1 LTGDGARIVT
11 SITASTTIPTTNAVR
26 DHAATARPVSAVEQ
40 IPPRRLFAFL
50 AMCFGMF
57 MAFLDIQ
64 IVSSSLAE
72 IQAGLSASADEIPWV
87 QTSYLIAEVIAIPLS
102 GFLSRALGT
111 RILFAISA
119 AGFTLASIMCG
130 TSSSIDGMIVWRAIQ
145 GFIGGGMVPTVFAS
159 AYLIFQGPRQ
169 KYIAPVVGLIATL
182 APTIGPTVGGYL
194 TDAFSWHWL
203 FFVNVV
209 PGIAVTVATFTL
221 VDFDKPDFTLL
232 RNFDWYGL
240 VSMAGF
246 LGALEYVLE
255 EGPRYEWFDDNT
267 IVVISI
273 VSALSAVIFF
283 ARVLTARAPIVDL
296 RAFANRNFAVG
307 SLFSFV
313 LGIGLY
319 GLTYLYPVYLAQ
331 VRGYD
336 ALMIGETLFVS
347 GLVMFVTAPVA
358 GQLVERF
365 DPRFVLVAG
374 FVFFAIGTWQMT
386 YVTSD
391 WDFWE
396 LLWPQVF
403 RGVGL
408 MFAIIPVTNTALG
421 TLPMERVKN
430 ASGLFNLMRN
440 LGGAIGL
447 AAINTW
453 FNDRMDLHLARLHEA
468 VNSASIPATEM
479 LSNLAARFQG
489 LDAQAKALQQMM
501 GMVRLQAA
509 VMSYADVF
517 LMMTVL
523 FLGLA
528 ALGIVMKRPQ
538 APAGSGAGH

>member
-1 LTGDGARIVT
+1 VT
-11 SITASTTIPTTNAVR
+11 STTGSIAISPGPGLAAPAPAAPAASALAPL
-26 DHAATARPVSAVEQ
+26 
-40 IPPRRLFAFL
+40 PPRQLYAFV

-57 MAFLDIQ
+57 MAVLDIQ
-64 IVSSSLAE
+64 IVSASLAD

-130 TSSSIDGMIVWRAIQ
+130 MSSSIDEMIAWRAIQ
-145 GFIGGGMVPTVFAS
+145 GFIGGGMIPTVFAS

-169 KYIAPVVGLIATL
+169 KFVAPIIGLIATL

-194 TDAFSWHWL
+194 TDAYSWHWL
-203 FFVNVV
+203 FFINVL
-209 PGIAVTVATFTL
+209 PGIIVTLAAYTL
-221 VDFDKPDFTLL
+221 IDFDQPDFGLL

-240 VSMAGF
+240 LSMAGF

-255 EGPRYEWFDDNT
+255 EGPRYEWFDDDT
-267 IVVISI
+267 ILTVAIVSG
-273 VSALSAVIFF
+273 VSALVFF
-283 ARVLTARAPIVDL
+283 ARVLMARAPIVDL
-296 RAFANRNFAVG
+296 YAFANRNFAVG

-347 GLVMFVTAPVA
+347 GVVMFVTAPIA
-358 GQLVERF
+358 GQLNERF
-365 DPRFVLVAG
+365 DPRIILVSGFVL
-374 FVFFAIGTWQMT
+374 FAIGTWQMI

-403 RGVGL
+403 RGIGL

-421 TLPMERVKN
+421 TLPLERVKN

-447 AAINTW
+447 AAINTV
-453 FNDRMDLHLARLHEA
+453 FNDRMDLHLQRLHEA
-468 VNSASIPATEM
+468 VNWASIPAQEA
-479 LSNLAARFQG
+479 LANLAARYQG
-489 LDAQAKALQQMM
+489 SDAKSQALQQLFN
-501 GMVRLQAA
+501 MVRLQAA

-517 LMMTVL
+517 LMLTIL
-523 FLGLA
+523 FLGVA
-528 ALGIVMKRPQ
+528 AFGLFMKRPQ
-538 APAGSGAGH
+538 APAGAAGH

>member
-1 LTGDGARIVT
+1 MAPTAV
-11 SITASTTIPTTNAVR
+11 TASPAGRAPLSPAV
-26 DHAATARPVSAVEQ
+26 AASVSAP
-40 IPPRRLFAFL
+40 IPLRRLLAFL

-64 IVSSSLAE
+64 IVSSSLNE

-87 QTSYLIAEVIAIPLS
+87 QTAYLIAEVVAIPLS

-111 RILFAISA
+111 RILFATAA

-130 TSSSIDGMIVWRAIQ
+130 TSSSIDSMIVWRAIQ

-169 KYIAPVVGLIATL
+169 KLIAPVVGLIATL

-203 FFVNVV
+203 FFINVV
-209 PGIAVTVATFTL
+209 PGIVVTVATISL
-221 VDFDKPDFTLL
+221 VDFDKPDFALL
-232 RNFDWYGL
+232 KNFDWTGL
-240 VSMAGF
+240 LSMAGF

-255 EGPRYEWFDDNT
+255 EGPRYEWFDDDT
-267 IVVISI
+267 IFTVAI
-273 VSALSAVIFF
+273 VSALSAVVFF

-336 ALMIGETLFVS
+336 ALMIGETMFVS
-347 GLVMFVTAPVA
+347 GLVMFVTAPIA
-358 GQLVERF
+358 GQLNERL
-365 DPRFVLVAG
+365 DPRLILAAG
-374 FVFFAIGTWQMT
+374 FVFFAVGTWQMS
-386 YVTSD
+386 YLTSD

-396 LLWPQVF
+396 LLWPQIF

-453 FNDRMDLHLARLHEA
+453 FNDRMDLHLQRLHEA
-468 VNSASIPATEM
+468 VNASSIPATET
-479 LSNLAARFQG
+479 LAKLATRFPG
-489 LDAQAKALQQMM
+489 ADAQAQALAVMM
-501 GMVRLQAA
+501 RTVRLQAA

-517 LMMTVL
+517 LMLTVL
-523 FLGLA
+523 FLVLA
-528 ALGIVMKRPQ
+528 AFAVLMKRPQ
-538 APAGSGAGH
+538 PAAGAGAGH